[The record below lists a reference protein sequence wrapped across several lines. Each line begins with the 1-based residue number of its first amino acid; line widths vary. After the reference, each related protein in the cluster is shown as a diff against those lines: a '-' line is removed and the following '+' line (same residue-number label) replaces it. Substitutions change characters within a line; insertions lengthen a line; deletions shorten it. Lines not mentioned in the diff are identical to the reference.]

1 MTYTTQELIA
11 HAKTHIVEWDAATAA
26 RELATRSDIVILD
39 VREPAEF
46 TEGCI
51 GNACNVPRGVLEFKV
66 DPTYPACEKNLLDR
80 NQVILV
86 YCKTGGRSALAAHTL
101 LQLGY
106 SNVTSLA
113 GGIESWKSCGYSAT
127 DLFRSNAK

>member
-1 MTYTTQELIA
+1 MIYTTQDLVA
-11 HAKTHIVEWDAATAA
+11 QAKSNISEWDAATAA
-26 RELATRSDIVILD
+26 RELDSRSDDIVLLD

-46 TEGCI
+46 VDGCI

-80 NQVILV
+80 NLEILV

-101 LQLGY
+101 VQLGY
-106 SNVTSLA
+106 SKVISLA
-113 GGIESWKSCGYSAT
+113 GGIESWRLCGFST
-127 DLFRSNAK
+127 TVPQKL